1 MTYDLTVIGSGPGGY
16 VAAIKAAELGLK
28 VACVEKEK
36 VLGGTCLNVG
46 CIPSKALLNS
56 SEHFHYAQHGFE
68 KHGISTGSVKINIS
82 KMMKRKEGVVK
93 ELNQGIEG
101 LFKKNKIEWVSGS
114 GSLVTGKNGT
124 EVVVKSGNGKKK
136 TLATRYTLLATGSTP
151 IELPFL
157 PFDGQ
162 NVISST
168 EALELTKIPKSLLVI
183 GAGAIGLELGSV
195 WSRLGTEVEVVEFLP
210 QIAAGFDPDVSKAL
224 QKLFEAQGLKFHLS
238 TEVKSAEVLKSK
250 VKLAAMQEGK
260 EKFFEAEKVLVAV
273 GRKPFTDGLGLEEA
287 GIEVTAKGRISVDKN
302 WQTSVD
308 GVYAI
313 GDVIDGPMLAH
324 KAEAEG
330 VAIAERLAGQVGSVN
345 YKLIPNVIYTYPEC
359 ASVGRTEQQC
369 KDEGI
374 EVKAGKF
381 PFQFNGRAKAV
392 DQTDGFVKILSCKKT
407 DRIVGATI
415 ISSNASEIIGEV
427 VTAME
432 FGSSAEDL
440 ARTIHAHPTMSE
452 VIKEAS
458 HLATNH

>member
-287 GIEVTAKGRISVDKN
+287 GIEVTAKGTDIRGQKLANVSR
-302 WQTSVD
+302 WRLCHWRCHRRPH
-308 GVYAI
+308 A
-313 GDVIDGPMLAH
+313 GP
-324 KAEAEG
+324 
-330 VAIAERLAGQVGSVN
+330 
-345 YKLIPNVIYTYPEC
+345 
-359 ASVGRTEQQC
+359 
-369 KDEGI
+369 
-374 EVKAGKF
+374 
-381 PFQFNGRAKAV
+381 
-392 DQTDGFVKILSCKKT
+392 
-407 DRIVGATI
+407 
-415 ISSNASEIIGEV
+415 
-427 VTAME
+427 
-432 FGSSAEDL
+432 
-440 ARTIHAHPTMSE
+440 
-452 VIKEAS
+452 
-458 HLATNH
+458 